1 MLPLALF
8 VYTSATSGMWHVA
21 CVAHRDGRER
31 DGRGL
36 GQLPPAEA
44 GRATLLCVI
53 ESINLMSSR
62 REFALSDGT
71 MKYSDRLSKNGI
83 TRVT

>member
-1 MLPLALF
+1 M
-8 VYTSATSGMWHVA
+8 
-21 CVAHRDGRER
+21 E
-31 DGRGL
+31 GRGIGEEGW

-62 REFALSDGT
+62 REFALSDGA
-71 MKYSDRLSKNGI
+71 MKYSDRLSKTELPELPKCAKEEAEREREQICINI
-83 TRVT
+83 PSV